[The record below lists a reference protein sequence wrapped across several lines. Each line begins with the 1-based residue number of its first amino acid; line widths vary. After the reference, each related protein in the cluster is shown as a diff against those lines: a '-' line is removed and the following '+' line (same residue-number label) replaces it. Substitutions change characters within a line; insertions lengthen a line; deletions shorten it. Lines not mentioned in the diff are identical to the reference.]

1 MWVSRIE
8 PERSLV
14 QIRPRGFT
22 AGAKALAVFTF
33 MKSAIILAGGKGT
46 RLGDSHPPKAL
57 LEVHGKTLLEWQLE
71 LLKGFDVVLAL
82 GHRAQEVVDFVKKK
96 NLSMKFSLEKSP
108 LGSAG
113 AVKKAFLSCC
123 PDAEKVYVL
132 NVDDLARVDVSTAL
146 KSDTPCIVGKPVP
159 FSVLAGG
166 KMYAQNET
174 VQHIGHTVFSKSDIL
189 ELPDVG
195 SYEKWLKE
203 KKVNS
208 FVYSGLWV
216 TVNSFEQLKDSERLW
231 K

>member
-1 MWVSRIE
+1 
-8 PERSLV
+8 
-14 QIRPRGFT
+14 
-22 AGAKALAVFTF
+22 
-33 MKSAIILAGGKGT
+33 MKTAIILAGGKGT
-46 RLGDSHPPKAL
+46 RLGDNYPPKAL
-57 LEVHGKTLLEWQLE
+57 LKIHDKTLLEWQLE

-82 GHRAQEVVDFVKKK
+82 GHRAREVADFVKKK
-96 NLSMKFSLEKSP
+96 KFDVKISIEDSP
-108 LGSAG
+108 LGSGG

-132 NVDDLARVDVSTAL
+132 NVDDLARVDVSAAL

-195 SYEKWLKE
+195 SYEMWLKE
-203 KKVNS
+203 QKVNS

-216 TVNSFEQLKDSERLW
+216 TVNSFGQLKDSERLW